1 MLRKKLVWIEEICW
15 VKHQKLYVAYMRHKK
30 STVKSITSNQL
41 KWYDFIL
48 CYFSTKGFTLHQI
61 SKQRKEGH
69 LDGHT
74 RSSLYI
80 LTAKIASVASM
91 GFGGKQVR
99 LRTVSLFVNS
109 LADELPKS
117 WSKVWADQWVLVLLS
132 TLNLTILMC
141 RISVVKSVKTGI
153 H

>member
-1 MLRKKLVWIEEICW
+1 MLLKKLVWIEEMCW

-61 SKQRKEGH
+61 SKQRKEGR

-99 LRTVSLFVNS
+99 LRTVTLFVNS

-117 WSKVWADQWVLVLLS
+117 LSKVWADQWVLVLLF

>member
-1 MLRKKLVWIEEICW
+1 MRMLLKKLVWIEEICL
-15 VKHQKLYVAYMRHKK
+15 KYQKLYVAYMRHKK
-30 STVKSITSNQL
+30 STVKSITSNQM

-48 CYFSTKGFTLHQI
+48 CYFSTKGFTLYKI
-61 SKQRKEGH
+61 SKQREEGH

-80 LTAKIASVASM
+80 LTAKNCFC
-91 GFGGKQVR
+91 GFNRVWRKTSPTTHSHP
-99 LRTVSLFVNS
+99 LC
-109 LADELPKS
+109 DELPKS
-117 WSKVWADQWVLVLLS
+117 WSTVWADQWVLVLLS

>member
-1 MLRKKLVWIEEICW
+1 M
-15 VKHQKLYVAYMRHKK
+15 
-30 STVKSITSNQL
+30 